1 MVPHSRDFGRASAL
15 LSAQSDLSVIW
26 ALNLNSRRSPLL
38 VLPGDGTGT
47 TRGREDRCHAR
58 RSRRAGTRPF
68 GAAARPGSD
77 SERNQ
82 HHRVRPPTAASSPTS
97 APAARPE
104 TRRSPP
110 PRYGGCSPKAS
121 PPAATRPSSDAS
133 RTAVICAT
141 TALGPNRAPDLSG
154 VRTAARTLAARLRP
168 RTLVVVESS
177 VHPGCTEDVV
187 RPLLEDGSG
196 LRAGRDFHLACSP
209 SRVDPGNRTH
219 DYTAIPKVIG
229 GLTPACTEAAAAF
242 YGRLTKVVR
251 ARGPREAETAKLLE
265 TNYRHINIALMNEMA
280 VFCHDLGIDLWDVV
294 RCAETKPFGFQSFR
308 PGPGVGGP
316 SVPVDP
322 NYLSYH
328 SRSLG
333 YPLRM
338 VELAQEVNERMPR
351 YVAQRAA
358 VLLNEHGKSA
368 RGARILLLGVTYKP
382 DLASQEGA
390 PAREVAGRLKELG
403 AQLSYH
409 DPYVPQWRVAGQ
421 PVPPAPTRCTRPR
434 RKRTSP
440 CCCSTTA
447 GTTCRG
453 SPRRRSSSWTLAERV
468 PPVRRTASEMR
479 RGIG

>member
-1 MVPHSRDFGRASAL
+1 MPADLAVLGLAHSGLPLAQAATANGISTIGYDPDRGVVADIGAGR
-15 LSAQSDLSVIW
+15 
-26 ALNLNSRRSPLL
+26 P
-38 VLPGDGTGT
+38 PGD
-47 TRGREDRCHAR
+47 A
-58 RSRRAGTRPF
+58 PL
-68 GAAARPGSD
+68 AAA
-77 SERNQ
+77 E
-82 HHRVRPPTAASSPTS
+82 VRRMLAKGFAASSD
-97 APAARPE
+97 PAVLGRV
-104 TRRSPP
+104 
-110 PRYGGCSPKAS
+110 
-121 PPAATRPSSDAS
+121 

-421 PVPPAPTRCTRPR
+421 PVPRADALYEAAAEADLTLLLQHHRRYDLQGLAAKAQLLLDTRGASPTGAAHR
-434 RKRTSP
+434 
-440 CCCSTTA
+440 
-447 GTTCRG
+447 
-453 SPRRRSSSWTLAERV
+453 L
-468 PPVRRTASEMR
+468 
-479 RGIG
+479 